1 MNRRIFL
8 KGVGGATLAL
18 PFLSSLHDKR
28 AKAQSVPADGPP
40 RRVVIFHSHNG
51 CLTNRWF
58 PKTAVGT
65 LSAADLAGTTL
76 EALSPFVDRLLFPR
90 GLKSYN
96 MYGEIQSVDP
106 HDQAM
111 GSKLTCA
118 KIEESGNRY
127 ATSHSMD
134 HEIARQVNPNGASP
148 LVLSVAGGAGGSI
161 KDILSFSGPG
171 EAYPAQTNP
180 LTVYNQL
187 TDLFK
192 DPSGTPVTEGDY
204 RVARGESVF
213 DLVNG
218 QLEHFL
224 AQDMSQ
230 LDRQKV
236 EAWQDLL
243 RDAETGTGTTGG
255 GVTGECTQATA
266 DGLGIADLIAQ
277 SPEGDGGGSNLFGSQ
292 DVSEEAFKYGA
303 SAMFRLM
310 ALSMICDTNR
320 ALIFTYPGYAIY
332 RFLGHT
338 HDHHGLSHR
347 NGSLDVGGTCVNG
360 VLDMIYQ
367 IDQFMAEK
375 YTELVTLLDG
385 IPEGDVKM
393 LDNTATMWLPEL
405 ADGNTHNT
413 NNLPIVI
420 AGGLGGYLK
429 QGQAINLDGGDM
441 IDTGNSEANCSDG
454 NTSNSNTFAT
464 SSQQGN
470 APINKLHLTLMNGV
484 GCKGA
489 DGNPMTEWGQFDSR
503 SGDGIT
509 NPGEFEELKA

>member
-8 KGVGGATLAL
+8 KGVGGVALAT
-18 PFLSSLHDKR
+18 PFLTSLKKS
-28 AKAQSVPADGPP
+28 KAQDAPATGPT

-58 PKTAVGT
+58 PKTAGGVGN
-65 LSAADLAGTTL
+65 LVAADLAGTTL
-76 EALSPFVDRLLFPR
+76 EGLTPFVDRLLFPR
-90 GLKSYN
+90 GIKSYN
-96 MYGEIQSVDP
+96 MYGEIQTVDP

-148 LVLSVAGGAGGSI
+148 MVLSVAGGAGGSI
-161 KDILSFSGPG
+161 KDLLSFSGPG

-180 LTVYNQL
+180 VTIYNQL
-187 TDLFK
+187 TQALGDGGG
-192 DPSGTPVTEGDY
+192 GTATPEADW
-204 RVARGESVF
+204 RLRRGESVF
-213 DLVNG
+213 DLLDG
-218 QLEHFL
+218 QLQSFVQ
-224 AQDMSQ
+224 QDMSES
-230 LDRQKV
+230 DRQKV
-236 EAWQDLL
+236 QAWQDLL
-243 RDAETGTGTTGG
+243 RDAETGGGG
-255 GVTGECTQATA
+255 GVGVTQECTQATA
-266 DGLGIADLIAQ
+266 DGLMIQSFIDQ

-292 DVSEEAFKYGA
+292 DVSEEAFKYAA

-320 ALIFTYPGYAIY
+320 IMAFTYPGYAIY

-347 NGSLDVGGTCVNG
+347 NGSLAVGGTCVNG
-360 VLDMIYQ
+360 VIDMIYQ

-375 YTELVTLLDG
+375 YTELVTLFDG
-385 IPEGDVKM
+385 IPDGDVKL

-405 ADGNTHNT
+405 ADGNAHNT

-420 AGGLGGYLK
+420 AGSLGGYLK
-429 QGQAINLDGGDM
+429 QGQSINVDGGGN
-441 IDTGNSEANCSDG
+441 IDTGNSEANCSNG
-454 NTSNSNTFAT
+454 NDNNSNTFAT
-464 SSQQGN
+464 ASNQGN
-470 APINKLHLTLMNGV
+470 APINKLHLLLMNGM
-484 GCKGA
+484 GCKGP
-489 DGNPMTEWGQFDSR
+489 DGQPMTEWGQFDGRNGTIS
-503 SGDGIT
+503 